1 MVQYPRRE
9 LEESRRW
16 CQHACCSP
24 LQLPAA
30 VCNRRLNG
38 TFKGAMRTGNSVEC
52 SIGAACGVGYM
63 K

>member
-16 CQHACCSP
+16 CQHECCSP

-52 SIGAACGVGYM
+52 SIGAACGVSYM